1 MKLAAI
7 AICCVWI
14 SSAAFAE
21 TPPATAD
28 RLAWLAGCWEYAGA
42 EPGSGEAWLAPAG
55 GELHGVGRSVE
66 GGRVVSYE
74 FMRILPGENGS
85 LVFAV
90 SASGAP
96 ERRFMLASITAAE
109 VVFED
114 PTNDFPQRVIYRLAQ
129 DGEISARIEGA
140 KDDPSRARDFAMK
153 RCKSPRR
160 RRAATTQAGAN
171 GVTRRRARP
180 GRSRGRRRR
189 ARRSHSRPARSPP
202 RRGGAGSG

>member
-7 AICCVWI
+7 LMCVA
-14 SSAAFAE
+14 SLSARAFADA
-21 TPPATAD
+21 PPATAD
-28 RLAWLAGCWEYAGA
+28 RLAWLAGCWEYVGA
-42 EPGSGEAWLAPAG
+42 EKGSGEAWLAPAG
-55 GELHGVGRSVE
+55 GELHGIGRSVA

-74 FMRILPGENGS
+74 QMRILPSEGGS

-96 ERRFMLASITAAE
+96 ERRFALASITAAE

-140 KDDPSRARDFAMK
+140 KGEPSRAQDFPMR
-153 RCKSPRR
+153 RCKLPRR
-160 RRAATTQAGAN
+160 R
-171 GVTRRRARP
+171 
-180 GRSRGRRRR
+180 
-189 ARRSHSRPARSPP
+189 
-202 RRGGAGSG
+202 